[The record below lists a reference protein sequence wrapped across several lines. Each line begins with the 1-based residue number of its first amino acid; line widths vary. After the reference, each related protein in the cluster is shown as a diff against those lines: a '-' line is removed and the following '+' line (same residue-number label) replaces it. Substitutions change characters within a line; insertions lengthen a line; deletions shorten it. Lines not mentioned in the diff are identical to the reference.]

1 MAYIIAYPIGDSLY
15 VNLTNRCT
23 NACSFCVRTSTDF
36 GMGYDLWI
44 DREPSVEEAVADIR
58 EKDVNKYK
66 ELVFCGY
73 GEPTERFDDMIE
85 IIRRVKDFSDVKVR
99 INTNGH
105 ANLIAG
111 RDITP
116 EMEGL
121 VDTLSISL
129 NAPDAKR
136 YQEICGCIYGED
148 GFYAMLDFA
157 KRAKEYVP
165 HVILSI
171 VDVMDED
178 DKDKCRRLAEEI
190 GVKLRIRELIK

>member
-36 GMGYDLWI
+36 GMGYDLWL

-73 GEPTERFDDMIE
+73 GEPTERFDDMME
-85 IIRRVKDFSDVKVR
+85 IIRRVKEFSDVKIR

-105 ANLIAG
+105 ANIIAG
-111 RDITP
+111 RDVTP
-116 EMEGL
+116 EMAGL
-121 VDTLSISL
+121 VDTLSVSL

-136 YQEICGCIYGED
+136 YREICSCIYGED

-157 KRAKEYVP
+157 EKAKAYVP
-165 HVILSI
+165 NVILSI
-171 VDVMDED
+171 VDIMDGD
-178 DKDKCRRLAEEI
+178 DKDKCRKLAEKI
-190 GVKLRIRELIK
+190 GVRLRIRELIK